1 MKKGLVLEGG
11 AMRGMFTAGV
21 LDVLME
27 NNIEFDGCAGVSA
40 GAVFGCNYKSKQ
52 IGRVIRYN
60 TKFCKDKRY
69 CSFKSLLTTGDMYGA
84 DFCYKV
90 LPRELD
96 LFDTDTFLNS
106 PVEFFVTATD
116 IETGEAVYHKCKDG
130 LEEDLLWFRASASMP
145 LVSRNVE
152 IGNSKLLDGGIADS
166 IPIKFLES
174 KGYDKN
180 VVVLTQPYDFV
191 KEPNP
196 MLPLIKLK
204 YRKYKGIIKAV
215 ECRHIAYNE
224 TTAYIK
230 EKEKKGELFVIRPP
244 ESLNIKAVCH
254 DENELLRVYNMGR
267 SEAERILPELQSY
280 LS

>member
-152 IGNSKLLDGGIADS
+152 IGNLKLLDGGIADS

-191 KEPNP
+191 KEPNR

-244 ESLNIKAVCH
+244 ESLNIKAVCR

>member
-152 IGNSKLLDGGIADS
+152 IGNLKLLDGGIADS

-191 KEPNP
+191 KEPNR

>member
-166 IPIKFLES
+166 IPIKFLEN

>member
-267 SEAERILPELQSY
+267 SEAARILPELQSY